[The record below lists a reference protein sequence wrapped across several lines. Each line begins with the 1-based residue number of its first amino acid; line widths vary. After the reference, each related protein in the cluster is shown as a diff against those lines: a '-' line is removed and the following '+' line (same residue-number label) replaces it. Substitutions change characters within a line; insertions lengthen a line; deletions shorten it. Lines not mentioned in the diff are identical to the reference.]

1 MRITQI
7 LRSLTLS
14 ASIVAT
20 SLLAAC
26 SATLVPVTT
35 STPDASATPAPT
47 QIVSATLPVGA
58 DIVGVSLSKP
68 TADSKA
74 VFAACHIGD
83 LDQVPIAKV
92 TGVGELASM
101 KDILHYVPLTGREPQ
116 IKESG
121 PVWIVTVHYDMFQ
134 PAGNEVW
141 VDPTCVI
148 TGEEV
153 TWYATGPV
161 KNTATGKV
169 ILPEAPA
176 ALPDRAVPPL
186 SP

>member
-1 MRITQI
+1 MRIRQI
-7 LRSLTLS
+7 HPSLALF
-14 ASIVAT
+14 ASIGAT

-26 SATLVPVTT
+26 SATLAPVTT
-35 STPDASATPAPT
+35 TKPDANATPAPT
-47 QIVSATLPVGA
+47 HIVSATLPVGS

-92 TGVGELASM
+92 TGVGEIASM

-116 IKESG
+116 IKAPG

-134 PAGNEVW
+134 PGAATRRGWTQPAWSPVTRWAGMR
-141 VDPTCVI
+141 PGRSRTRQ
-148 TGEEV
+148 
-153 TWYATGPV
+153 
-161 KNTATGKV
+161 
-169 ILPEAPA
+169 PA
-176 ALPDRAVPPL
+176 R
-186 SP
+186 